1 MMPFIFRSHRALRG
15 AFSNNAAGWRG
26 RKKKG
31 CSTLIFAHWRGQ
43 LYGRS
48 ESSEKVTGFS
58 EISFFYLSP
67 LPGLCVCLWMGAR
80 NKSWFWFTS
89 NINLRVYL
97 KWLGLTLPWVG
108 GGSALLSTG
117 SSLFYQQRWADW
129 EGHKFIL
136 NTFRRLTV
144 CVNGL
149 GYKYLWCF
157 FYYDLCFPEFWVVCH
172 L

>member
-58 EISFFYLSP
+58 EISFFYLLP
-67 LPGLCVCLWMGAR
+67 LPGLCACLWIGVR
-80 NKSWFWFTS
+80 NKSSFWFTS
-89 NINLRVYL
+89 NINLRVNL
-97 KWLGLTLPWVG
+97 KWLGLTATWGWGVG
-108 GGSALLSTG
+108 GKCSLINRFVSILSTKM
-117 SSLFYQQRWADW
+117 RWLRR
-129 EGHKFIL
+129 GHKFIL
-136 NTFRRLTV
+136 DKPNNV
-144 CVNGL
+144 CEWAWL
-149 GYKYLWCF
+149 
-157 FYYDLCFPEFWVVCH
+157 
-172 L
+172 

>member
-67 LPGLCVCLWMGAR
+67 LPGLCVCLWIGAR

-89 NINLRVYL
+89 NINLRVNLKSLGLGLGVWMGLARVLSGLIAVWLPFVIKPVYL
-97 KWLGLTLPWVG
+97 KASYCRLDLVRCPWL
-108 GGSALLSTG
+108 S
-117 SSLFYQQRWADW
+117 
-129 EGHKFIL
+129 
-136 NTFRRLTV
+136 
-144 CVNGL
+144 C
-149 GYKYLWCF
+149 
-157 FYYDLCFPEFWVVCH
+157 CFPLAGCRGQW
-172 L
+172 